1 MNYPKTL
8 ERLIENLSK
17 LQGIGRKTAER
28 LAFNLIKSPND
39 YILNLSNSILD
50 MKKNIK
56 IDSLCYC
63 LTDLDKCGICN
74 DYKRKQDLI
83 CVVKDQQ
90 DTFFIE
96 KSGYNGLYHVLG
108 GLISPL
114 DGVAA
119 EDLNFE
125 NLTKRLNGVSELI
138 LAIPSTVE
146 GEATAFYIKDMLKD
160 INIKLSRPA
169 MGLPVGVNIEYVDQL
184 TLQSSFE
191 KRTNLD
197 D

>member
-1 MNYPKTL
+1 MNYPRTL

-146 GEATAFYIKDMLKD
+146 GEATAFYIKDMLKGV
-160 INIKLSRPA
+160 NIKLTRPA

-191 KRTNLD
+191 KRINLD

>member
-8 ERLIENLSK
+8 EKLIENLSK

-39 YILNLSNSILD
+39 YISNLSNSILD
-50 MKKNIK
+50 MKRNIK
-56 IDSLCYC
+56 IDPLCQC
-63 LTDLDKCGICN
+63 LTDLDSCGICN
-74 DYKRKQDLI
+74 DFRRKQNLI

-96 KSGYNGLYHVLG
+96 KSGYDGLYHVLG
-108 GLISPL
+108 GLISTL
-114 DGVAA
+114 DGIGI

-125 NLTKRLNGVSELI
+125 NLIKRASGVSEII

-146 GEATAFYIKDMLKD
+146 GEATAFYIKDMLS
-160 INIKLSRPA
+160 NFNVKLTRPA

-191 KRTNLD
+191 KRVDLD

>member
-1 MNYPKTL
+1 
-8 ERLIENLSK
+8 
-17 LQGIGRKTAER
+17 
-28 LAFNLIKSPND
+28 
-39 YILNLSNSILD
+39 

-74 DYKRKQDLI
+74 DCKRKQDLI

-114 DGVAA
+114 DGVSA

-146 GEATAFYIKDMLKD
+146 GEATAFYIKDMLRD
-160 INIKLSRPA
+160 VNIKLTRPA

-184 TLQSSFE
+184 TLQNSFE
-191 KRTNLD
+191 KRVDLD